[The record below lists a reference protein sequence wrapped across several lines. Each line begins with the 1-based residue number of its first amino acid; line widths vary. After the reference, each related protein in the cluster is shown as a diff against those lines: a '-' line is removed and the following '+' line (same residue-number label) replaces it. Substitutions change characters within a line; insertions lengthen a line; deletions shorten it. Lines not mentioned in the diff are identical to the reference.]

1 MAGDGTE
8 QLIIDGKR
16 LDGRR
21 VDELRPTSIK
31 VGILANADGSAEI
44 RMGRNIIIAAV
55 YGPRELHPKHRA
67 LPDKALIQCYYR
79 MSTFSVTERK
89 SPAPSR
95 REREISKI
103 ISEALES
110 VVLVEK
116 FPRTTIDVYIQV
128 LQADGGTRCASLTA
142 ASVALADAG
151 VPMRGLIAGVAAGLV
166 NDQVVLDL
174 FDIEDQKGSGDV
186 PIGYSPALNEISL
199 LQLDGVFTLEQF
211 QQALEMGIEGA
222 KQVYEIQK
230 DALKQK
236 YAKIREEVASEAEV
250 LNDVEKESKTII
262 EKTVQEQ
269 AAEIEQEAVE
279 MPTEVEELIEPIE
292 KETEEIQVS
301 GEQEAEI
308 AEAEKTPE
316 EITEKQEVTE
326 EIEEITEVY
335 EKEQEATT
343 EEVIEQQRTV
353 EETTPTSVEEQPE
366 GDQGDDQ
373 PADDLELK
381 DEPESGIQ
389 DNNTNTEVE

>member
-8 QLIIDGKR
+8 QLIVDGKR
-16 LDGRR
+16 LDGRKL
-21 VDELRPTSIK
+21 DELRPTSIK

-116 FPRTTIDVYIQV
+116 YPRTTIDVYIQV

-151 VPMRGLIAGVAAGLV
+151 IPMRGLISAVAAGLA
-166 NDQVVLDL
+166 NDQVILDL

-186 PIGYSPALNEISL
+186 PLGYSPALNEISL
-199 LQLDGVFTLEQF
+199 LQLDGVFTMEQF
-211 QQALEMGIEGA
+211 KEALTMGIEGA

-230 DALKQK
+230 NALKQK
-236 YAKIREEVASEAEV
+236 YAQIREEVASEAEE
-250 LNDVEKESKTII
+250 LNEVEKESQAII
-262 EKTVQEQ
+262 EETVKEQ
-269 AAEIEQEAVE
+269 ITESETPPTEEQLTEQVELVEEEAVE
-279 MPTEVEELIEPIE
+279 QTVEEEEGIEAQSITVSASEDEKIE
-292 KETEEIQVS
+292 KKEEESKEESSVSIEETESEPNEDNI
-301 GEQEAEI
+301 
-308 AEAEKTPE
+308 KTDTSESEHNTADTPS
-316 EITEKQEVTE
+316 
-326 EIEEITEVY
+326 
-335 EKEQEATT
+335 TT
-343 EEVIEQQRTV
+343 EENSNQIESNETGDIADKT
-353 EETTPTSVEEQPE
+353 EE
-366 GDQGDDQ
+366 
-373 PADDLELK
+373 
-381 DEPESGIQ
+381 
-389 DNNTNTEVE
+389 EVE